1 MVKVAKPARTFDA
14 VSAILFS
21 FFFFLFFFS
30 FVFVVLLLSF
40 FSP

>member
-14 VSAILFS
+14 VSTIL
-21 FFFFLFFFS
+21 FFFFFFFS

-40 FSP
+40 FSL